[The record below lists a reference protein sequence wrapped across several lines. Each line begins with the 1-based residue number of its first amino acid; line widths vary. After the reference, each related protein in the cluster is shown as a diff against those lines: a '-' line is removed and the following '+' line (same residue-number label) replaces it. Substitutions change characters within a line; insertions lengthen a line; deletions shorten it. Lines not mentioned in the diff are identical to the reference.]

1 MLSQQYRLKKNAQIQ
16 EVRRHGRSWHNR
28 QVVLIKH
35 SNDGQK
41 SRFAFSVSRRIGK
54 AVVRNR
60 IKRLMR
66 ESVRRSLPGI
76 QPGWDLLL
84 IARQPARTATL
95 AQIDQAIT
103 ELLGLAGLTPYAQHT
118 KRPTHLQMASHPPGN
133 SEPKSQRAGLR

>member
-16 EVRRHGRSWHNR
+16 KVRRRGRSWHNR
-28 QVVLIKH
+28 QVVLIVH
-35 SNDGQK
+35 TNDGRW

-66 ESVRRSLPGI
+66 ESIRRSLQGI
-76 QPGWDLLL
+76 RPGWDVLLV
-84 IARQPARTATL
+84 ARQPAATATL

-103 ELLGLAGLTPYAQHT
+103 ELLRRAQLLQ
-118 KRPTHLQMASHPPGN
+118 RPTHLQTPIHPPG
-133 SEPKSQRAGLR
+133 SREPKSREVGLQ